1 MGTGE
6 DPHSTAHGVCFLE
19 LLRLCESFN
28 TLFILDIT
36 LFMSS
41 LAYKASAYLSLLW
54 GVVAALL
61 AASVLLSV
69 QGVTAA

>member
-1 MGTGE
+1 
-6 DPHSTAHGVCFLE
+6 
-19 LLRLCESFN
+19 
-28 TLFILDIT
+28 
-36 LFMSS
+36 MSS